1 MPKIARFTSY
11 FIRAGIVVSL
21 GVVALFVHPVINN
34 SLCLLAK
41 NSAPILTSM
50 MSAATAG
57 ALGAWINHDSDVK
70 EAIIEKLVIIEKEI
84 IKQLALLEGE
94 LK

>member
-1 MPKIARFTSY
+1 
-11 FIRAGIVVSL
+11 
-21 GVVALFVHPVINN
+21 
-34 SLCLLAK
+34 
-41 NSAPILTSM
+41 M